1 MEMKVDYSQKTY
13 RLSLSFMCAALTLI
27 CLYLALL
34 LPGGRLWMY
43 FAAGLFLIPLIS
55 EKELGTSI
63 LMFVGT
69 YLFSL
74 LLTPDFASSLPY
86 LLLFGHYGIVWYFC
100 GKAKDKLSA
109 SILRLVYCN
118 VGMVLIYLFAS
129 RLGVDDFLARIPM
142 VWKIIFAQV
151 AFVAYDFLYGKL
163 LSFYRAFLRG
173 PLLDE

>member
-1 MEMKVDYSQKTY
+1 
-13 RLSLSFMCAALTLI
+13 
-27 CLYLALL
+27 
-34 LPGGRLWMY
+34 
-43 FAAGLFLIPLIS
+43 
-55 EKELGTSI
+55 
-63 LMFVGT
+63 MFVGT

-86 LLLFGHYGIVWYFC
+86 LLLFGHYGIVWYFF
-100 GKAKDKLSA
+100 AARQRDKLSA

-129 RLGVDDFLARIPM
+129 RIVVDDFLRAHSHGLEDYF
-142 VWKIIFAQV
+142 FAQV

-173 PLLDE
+173 PLLDEYLLREGIRACRYGKAVQPGTRVKAGWRPAT